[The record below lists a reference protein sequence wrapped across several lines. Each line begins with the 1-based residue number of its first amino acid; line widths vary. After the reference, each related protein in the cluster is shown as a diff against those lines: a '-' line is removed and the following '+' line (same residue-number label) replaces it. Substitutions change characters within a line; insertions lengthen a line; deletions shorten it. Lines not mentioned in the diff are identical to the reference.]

1 MKKTEKK
8 DSLEKRM
15 VRYIEDEEINLQNK
29 DYLNTKVYA
38 DSLKKTI
45 DSLSGDKSY
54 TVGLFGGW
62 GTGKS
67 SVSFPIIVSY
77 PFLGLV

>member
-38 DSLKKTI
+38 DSLKK
-45 DSLSGDKSY
+45 DDRF
-54 TVGLFGGW
+54 TVW
-62 GTGKS
+62 
-67 SVSFPIIVSY
+67 
-77 PFLGLV
+77 